1 MNTTVLQAAV
11 TVVEKVLEASSNQS
25 EIEQGK
31 IRYATP
37 PKRLHPKK
45 KSTLDIM

>member
-1 MNTTVLQAAV
+1 MNTTLVQAAV

-25 EIEQGK
+25 ETAQGK